1 MIGYRTISEA
11 YEYLTSKDPES
22 AITKYMI
29 RCLCQQQKIK
39 TINVKSKFLIKM
51 SSLLDYLELDY
62 EKE

>member
-11 YEYLTSKDPES
+11 YEYLISKDPES

-29 RCLCQQQKIK
+29 RCLCKQQKIK
-39 TINVKSKFLIKM
+39 TINVKSKFLIKT